1 MAGNRTVNPD
11 PVTNHKKQELNTKA
25 LLALM
30 LSVAMVT
37 IDISLTSTA
46 VPAIANGLG
55 VSPAQTIWV
64 INIYYLTVVASL
76 LPLGALGE
84 IIGHRRVFL
93 VGLGIFALGALASGL
108 SETLTALMG
117 ARGLQ
122 GIGSA
127 AVSATTPALIKTLYP
142 ADRLGRGLG
151 LYAMVVGVAFTAGP
165 TMVSVVLSVAN
176 WPWLYLGTLPFILLA
191 MALAIKGVPNTDR
204 ANRAFDPVAA
214 LLCALL
220 FAALLTALSSLGHLK
235 PFALMA
241 GLLAAAVFGYS
252 LARRESGKQ
261 APILAV
267 DLFRIRLFA
276 LSSMTSITA
285 FVVQALVFVVLPLLF
300 TINLGFSE
308 VQAGLLITPWPAALA
323 IMNGISGRLCEHI
336 KPGVLGAIG
345 MGVVAIGL
353 VLMANLPV
361 APTAWDIAW
370 RLALCGVGF
379 GLFQSP
385 NMVALMNSAPKDRS
399 GSAGGMLALSRLL
412 GQAIGAAAV
421 AFCLSAFGDNGI
433 EIALWVGVAAAAASA
448 TVSAIR
454 MTRFAQLSK

>member
-1 MAGNRTVNPD
+1 MTSTRLTRPKPDLNQTRQWVDAVMLEAYAQVKIRNQHIISTSWLLTKPYPD
-11 PVTNHKKQELNTKA
+11 PVTNHQTHALNLKA

-46 VPAIANGLG
+46 VPAIASGLG

-108 SETLTALMG
+108 SESLTALMG

-142 ADRLGRGLG
+142 SDRLGRGLG

-165 TMVSVVLSVAN
+165 TMVSGVLSVAN

-204 ANRAFDPVAA
+204 ADRAFDPVAA

-235 PFALMA
+235 PLALMA
-241 GLLAAAVFGYS
+241 GLIAAAVFGYS

-261 APILAV
+261 APILAI

-308 VQAGLLITPWPAALA
+308 VQAGLLITPWPAA
-323 IMNGISGRLCEHI
+323 
-336 KPGVLGAIG
+336 
-345 MGVVAIGL
+345 
-353 VLMANLPV
+353 
-361 APTAWDIAW
+361 
-370 RLALCGVGF
+370 
-379 GLFQSP
+379 
-385 NMVALMNSAPKDRS
+385 
-399 GSAGGMLALSRLL
+399 
-412 GQAIGAAAV
+412 
-421 AFCLSAFGDNGI
+421 
-433 EIALWVGVAAAAASA
+433 
-448 TVSAIR
+448 
-454 MTRFAQLSK
+454 